1 MKKIKKIIKVII
13 FAMISWLLINT
24 IIVLVVYQTLSYYEK
39 KWEKDGTITSIRNL
53 FSENITRIENIKQT
67 IYENQ

>member
-1 MKKIKKIIKVII
+1 
-13 FAMISWLLINT
+13 MISWLLINT

-53 FSENITRIENIKQT
+53 LSENITRIRKYKAN
-67 IYENQ
+67 YL

>member
-39 KWEKDGTITSIRNL
+39 KWEKDGTITSFQKI
-53 FSENITRIENIKQT
+53 SETYFQKISHELENIK
-67 IYENQ
+67 

>member
-24 IIVLVVYQTLSYYEK
+24 IIVLVVYQSLSYYEK

-53 FSENITRIENIKQT
+53 LSENITRIRKYKAN
-67 IYENQ
+67 YL